1 MAIKSRPLLQKHKQL
16 ISAAKSRLDLAERDY
31 YPDFNVGVTYG
42 DSTGQNPKPMG
53 VLKTCRPYL
62 YNGSNKYLKVG
73 LAHTLVVVI

>member
-42 DSTGQNPKPMG
+42 DSTGQNPQPMG

-62 YNGSNKYLKVG
+62 
-73 LAHTLVVVI
+73 